1 MIDVPFKGAMANL
14 LHILSLLPHPEGGMR
29 RTDEVEALD
38 HHLIV
43 AVDLE
48 MILAIAKGALAHL
61 LAHKVE
67 VGLDPRRLVVWRQ
80 LNVKGAKDEVTLWLV
95 YLNELAKLLVATDFG
110 TVLVRPILE
119 WWALICHLDGAP
131 QGGGGEECGYG
142 QCHCQKRQSTK
153 CLAMDDHFVV
163 CCANEVN
170 ALQMPQTL
178 QLYFIWILAVQQCS
192 RDGWRVVE

>member
-1 MIDVPFKGAMANL
+1 MANL

-29 RTDEVEALD
+29 RTDEVETLD

-48 MILAIAKGALAHL
+48 MILAITKGALAQL

-67 VGLDPRRLVVWRQ
+67 VGLDPRRLVVRRQ
-80 LNVKGAKDEVTLWLV
+80 LNVKGAKDEFTLWLV
-95 YLNELAKLLVATDFG
+95 GLNDLAKLLVATDFG
-110 TVLVRPILE
+110 TVLVRPVLE
-119 WWALICHLDGAP
+119 WWALICQLDCCP
-131 QGGGGEECGYG
+131 QSGGGEECRDG

-153 CLAMDDHFVV
+153 CFAMDDHFVV

-170 ALQMPQTL
+170 ALQMPEVYL
-178 QLYFIWILAVQQCS
+178 IWILAVQ
-192 RDGWRVVE
+192 